1 MKNLLTL
8 ISNPA
13 RPALT
18 DNLAS
23 FYASKLDCVTAV
35 SWLAEDIAVDIFF
48 DGDLEGAKESL
59 TPELRT
65 ENFDFGFQH
74 ANHRRKKLLVA
85 DMDSTII
92 QCECIDEL
100 ADYAGLKEKISA
112 ITEAAMQGELDF
124 EQALRER
131 VALLA
136 GMDSAVLETVYRE
149 RVKLMPGARALI
161 KTINAGGA
169 NTVLVSGG
177 FTYFTSK
184 IAAVTGFQVN
194 RGNILEIKDS
204 QLTGRVLDPIVDSTT
219 KLNSLIEFREKA
231 ALSPHEVMAV
241 GDGANDIPMIREAGL
256 GIAYHPK
263 PAAAAAADI
272 VIRHGDLTALLYLQ
286 GYSDAEFVME

>member
-1 MKNLLTL
+1 MHNLLTL

-13 RPALT
+13 TPVLT
-18 DNLAS
+18 DDIVTKYTAR
-23 FYASKLDCVTAV
+23 LDGVTAV
-35 SWLAEDIAVDIFF
+35 SWLSEGIAVDIFF
-48 DGDLEGAKESL
+48 DDDFEEIKNKL

-65 ENFDFGFQH
+65 ENFDFGFQQ
-74 ANHRRKKLLVA
+74 ANQRQKKLLIA

-100 ADYAGLKEKISA
+100 ADHAGLKEKISA

-131 VALLA
+131 VALLT
-136 GMDSAVLETVYRE
+136 GMDVGALEAVYRE

-161 KTINAGGA
+161 KTMNANGA
-169 NTVLVSGG
+169 NTILVSGG
-177 FTYFTSK
+177 FTYFTSRV
-184 IAAVTGFQVN
+184 AEVTGFQVN
-194 RGNILEIKDS
+194 RGNILEIKDGH
-204 QLTGRVLDPIVDSTT
+204 LTGHVLDPVVDSAT
-219 KLNSLIEFREKA
+219 KLSSLIEFREKA

-241 GDGANDIPMIREAGL
+241 GDGANDIPMIEEAGL

-272 VIRHGDLTALLYLQ
+272 VIRHSDLTALLYLQ

>member
-13 RPALT
+13 EPALT
-18 DNLAS
+18 DELAS
-23 FYASKLDCVTAV
+23 FYASKLSGVTAV
-35 SWLAEDIAVDIFF
+35 SWLSEGLAVDILF
-48 DGDLEGAKESL
+48 DGDLEKAKKIL
-59 TPELRT
+59 TPELLT
-65 ENFDFGFQH
+65 ENFDFGFQQT
-74 ANHRRKKLLVA
+74 NQRQKKLLVA

-136 GMDSAVLETVYRE
+136 GMDSAALETVYRE

-161 KTINAGGA
+161 KTMNASGA
-169 NTVLVSGG
+169 KTVLVSGG

-184 IAAVTGFQVN
+184 VAEVTGFQVN
-194 RGNILEIKDS
+194 RGNNLEIKDRR
-204 QLTGRVLDPIVDSTT
+204 LTGHVLPPVVDSTT
-219 KLNSLIEFREKA
+219 KLNSLIEFRDK
-231 ALSPHEVMAV
+231 LSPHEVMAV
-241 GDGANDIPMIREAGL
+241 GDGANDIPMIKEAGL

-263 PAAAAAADI
+263 PAAADAADI
-272 VIRHGDLTALLYLQ
+272 IIRHGDLTALLYLQ
-286 GYSDAEFVME
+286 GYSEKEFVVE